1 MLNLIVETSRQY
13 SIFIVFMKSTE
24 LNELFRDIL
33 RFILPPNGILSWTT
47 KDVYDLLYYALSK
60 DILIDIDKLKTY
72 QFYRKLIKPIVHDL
86 FGKVSA
92 NTEDFYVSYK
102 KSPSVVM
109 VLLHAILKTHQ
120 KRDLMPDG
128 KVLLRVP
135 DDYETMMIE
144 DIVEAVKPLCYDNI
158 LIIQNQTTAG
168 LIASRFTQPYLL
180 NINKNALM
188 ILNKKYGIDISSQ
201 EIINVHDIAMK
212 ILPYSLYDAIFVILH
227 IIYAFYEYAVFYNY
241 SGKDL
246 RHQFK

>member
-1 MLNLIVETSRQY
+1 
-13 SIFIVFMKSTE
+13 MKSTE

-72 QFYRKLIKPIVHDL
+72 QFYRKLIKPIVPDL